1 MGNII
6 RLHPG
11 RHDEIRALL
20 PWYVTGRLDE
30 TEHARVAAHVSSCRE
45 CQEELEFER
54 RLEVEVAI
62 APVDV
67 EHGWASMQRRLETAS
82 PARKGG
88 AIGAWYAKLV
98 GGTARIWRAG
108 PSWLGWALASQA
120 VLVLIAGAL
129 AGRMTVGPA
138 APARY
143 HTLSS
148 VPATPAGNVVVIFRP
163 DTREEALRHAL
174 QAADARLIDGPTA
187 ADAYVLHVP
196 PAERTS
202 ALAGLRAR
210 REVVLAQPLD
220 PDGPS

>member
-20 PWYVTGRLDE
+20 PWFVTGRLDAAE
-30 TEHARVAAHVSSCRE
+30 EARVAAHVSACRE
-45 CQEELEFER
+45 CQDELQFER

-67 EHGWASMQRRLETAS
+67 EHGWASMRRKMDGTS
-82 PARKGG
+82 PPRAGG
-88 AIGAWYAKLV
+88 AIGAW
-98 GGTARIWRAG
+98 WRAS

-129 AGRMTVGPA
+129 TTRMTAGPA
-138 APARY
+138 APAPYRA
-143 HTLSS
+143 LSS
-148 VPATPAGNVVVIFRP
+148 APATPAGNVVVIFRP
-163 DTREEALRHAL
+163 DTREAALRHAL

-196 PAERTS
+196 PAERAR

-220 PDGPS
+220 PGGPS